1 MPLEGYTGREQK
13 WHVSTLVVCMVSY
26 AVLNRKG
33 KGDLNTDLMVVYVP
47 FNTLLVRRIKKDK

>member
-1 MPLEGYTGREQK
+1 MEGYTGREQK